1 MTPDDQ
7 ARRVDGLLV
16 SYGEIQRDLGEL
28 EARSQAIEKAMA
40 SGVLEFTRILAAV
53 ERSCDASAT
62 RLENAIKEQGR
73 DFDSEIKR
81 ITDERK
87 ASKWTRNQVLTVIGI
102 VFAPTLGIA
111 LLLLGVGG
119 PS

>member
-28 EARSQAIEKAMA
+28 EARSEAIEKAMGA
-40 SGVLEFTRILAAV
+40 AAIEFTRILASV
-53 ERSCDASAT
+53 ERSCDTSAT
-62 RLENAIKEQGR
+62 RLENAIKRQGR
-73 DFDSEIKR
+73 DFDAEIKR
-81 ITDERK
+81 ITDER
-87 ASKWTRNQVLTVIGI
+87 AAAKWSRNQILTVVGI
-102 VFAPTLGIA
+102 VFAPTLGII
-111 LLLLGVGG
+111 LLLAGVGG

>member
-1 MTPDDQ
+1 MAPDEQ
-7 ARRVDGLLV
+7 ARRIDGLLV

-28 EARSQAIEKAMA
+28 AERSAAIEKAMGA
-40 SGVLEFTRILAAV
+40 AALEFTRILAAV
-53 ERSCDASAT
+53 ERSCDTSAT
-62 RLENAIKEQGR
+62 RLENAIATQGR
-73 DFDSEIKR
+73 HFDAEIER

-87 ASKWTRNQVLTVIGI
+87 ASKWTRTQVLTLVGI
-102 VFAPTLGIA
+102 VFAPTLGIV